1 MYVPKPNANTMEIID
16 FLDIVNKDI
25 YKAIYEKKDYRYI
38 MNKLIDLDA
47 ENYFYNF
54 HTAIKTQHISKLQ
67 IYAGTRNVTHEFHYV
82 WDYVDF
88 DRHPDLQ
95 STIEDVFTSNRSVQ
109 EMIID
114 CLEETETSPEIVSN
128 VLNYYI
134 NYLDR
139 LINFT
144 SSRFDSYVNHYISFT
159 KLLDETQKS
168 YNSTIN
174 KYFLPIFRLSP
185 SEQKLLRTTTDSQ
198 VVIELIT
205 KILESFATPSKAYK
219 RYTKSV
225 VYERVFI
232 DGTTTYSINKHLE
245 DLGIYR
251 KQYYRYLTEGTTP
264 KKYLVLC
271 IALFIAP
278 SDFESIEE
286 VMNIFG
292 YSLKSAYMYSSH
304 RKQEDSGRIGIYDY
318 EMRELL
324 NSGLDLDLIKMEMM
338 VDMEKVKKSKSTPNF
353 S

>member
-1 MYVPKPNANTMEIID
+1 MYIPKRSASATEILD

-25 YKAIYEKKDYRYI
+25 YRAIYEKGNYRSLMYE
-38 MNKLIDLDA
+38 LIELDA

-54 HTAIKTQHISKLQ
+54 HTAMKTQHISKLQ

-82 WDYVDF
+82 YDCVNF
-88 DRHPDLQ
+88 DMSPDMDSMIQDLFQ
-95 STIEDVFTSNRSVQ
+95 SNSSVQ
-109 EMIID
+109 ERIVD
-114 CLEETETSPEIVSN
+114 CLEETETSPETVSK
-128 VLNYYI
+128 LLDYYI
-134 NYLDR
+134 NHLDK
-139 LINFT
+139 LINF
-144 SSRFDSYVNHYISFT
+144 SANRFNGYVNSYVDFV
-159 KLLDETQKS
+159 KLLDETQNV

-174 KYFLPIFRLSP
+174 AYFLPISRLSKA
-185 SEQKLLRTTTDSQ
+185 EQKLLRTTTDSQ

-205 KILESFATPSKAYK
+205 KILESFATPSKVYK
-219 RYTKSV
+219 SSKAI
-225 VYERVFI
+225 VYERVFTE
-232 DGTTTYSINKHLE
+232 GTANYSINKHLE

-264 KKYLVLC
+264 KKYLALC

-292 YSLKSAYMYSSH
+292 YSLKSPYMYSSH
-304 RKQEDSGRIGIYDY
+304 RKQEFSGKIGIYDY